1 MDAQQPV
8 PTRTPWLDLE
18 QVVDGAM
25 SRRMVLSF
33 LRSAI
38 GRPVLV
44 ALVIIW
50 LGIWVVVAPVGGL
63 YLPVFLSVLMTFM
76 ALALPLGPAL
86 RTTTLHARSGAVIRA
101 RYFEDFFTTGVD
113 GDADSHRYDEVESV
127 DVRTEQ
133 LVVLGYTDQRREIL
147 PRELV
152 PDAALALLRA
162 GTAA

>member
-1 MDAQQPV
+1 MDAQPPV
-8 PTRTPWLDLE
+8 ATHTPWLDLE
-18 QVVDGAM
+18 QVVDRAM
-25 SRRMVLSF
+25 SRRIVLTF

-38 GRPVLV
+38 GRPVLA

-86 RTTTLHARSGAVIRA
+86 RTTTLHARTGSVVQA
-101 RYFEDFFTTGVD
+101 RYFEDYFTTGTA
-113 GDADSHRYDEVESV
+113 GEPDSHRYDEIESV
-127 DVRTEQ
+127 DVREAV
-133 LVVLGYTDQRREIL
+133 VVLRYTDHRREIL

-152 PDAALALLRA
+152 PDTALAVLRPGA
-162 GTAA
+162 TG